1 MMRLKP
7 GLAGRAASGAGGGR
21 MTGFSGMRNE
31 KSRESAHDAGG
42 MLYRALAAGDLPAA
56 WLATRPLLERAKGE
70 KLPAATAFN
79 CGLCL
84 YRLEEYEKAL
94 AQLKAAEQ
102 LLGSPPD
109 LDSGER
115 RLFVQAVE
123 SVKKERQACLLPLDP
138 EGDGLKRY
146 FLIRVRWLAGLCL
159 LCLGRRQEA
168 APLIRFLAQYHIEL

>member
-31 KSRESAHDAGG
+31 KSQKSAHDAGG

-56 WLATRPLLERAKGE
+56 WLAARPLLERAKGE

-94 AQLKAAEQ
+94 AGLRRAEQ
-102 LLGSPPD
+102 AFGAPPD
-109 LDSGER
+109 LDIREKE
-115 RLFVQAVE
+115 LFFRAVNAEKDVFLRPLNPQA
-123 SVKKERQACLLPLDP
+123 P
-138 EGDGLKRY
+138 DGLERY
-146 FLIRVRWLAGLCL
+146 GLIRTKWLAALCL
-159 LCLGRRQEA
+159 LRLDRPREA
-168 APLIRFLAQYHIEL
+168 APAIRFLAQYHITI